1 MLNKNLNK
9 QSNSAAPQFMVY
21 PKRKSSGDEQADMYL
36 QFYFQLNKVSKS
48 LGLRINFKQWDT
60 ETHSIKGQPLHNQL
74 LQQKVDEYTQ
84 KTMGAFYMLTQNGG
98 EVTLREIIDAAFGKG
113 GGKIYSLFSVFED
126 VIMKMEKLKRP
137 EQSGAN
143 LLKHRTC
150 LKHLKDFVKQRYQ
163 VNDIPFTRIN
173 RLFIDDFEHHLR
185 TDAANGHNSAN
196 KMLQIFKKVYR
207 IAVDNRWTAHNAF
220 AGKRLSYKDPDIE
233 FLTASEIQQLREV
246 DIQKE
251 YLRKAR
257 DLFTFCIFTGVAYI
271 DLQHLR
277 RRHIETGGNGTSF
290 IIRKKRE
297 KTGVEF
303 MLPLFQ
309 PARQLLDQW
318 NPDWENAARDTFL
331 VPRIS
336 NQKFNNYLKEVIAL
350 AGIQKHIST
359 HSGRHTF
366 CTSVT
371 LENGIGMESVSKMV
385 GHSKIQQ
392 TQKYARVTAVKLER
406 ETKGLSEMLFNETKN
421 AVK

>member
-1 MLNKNLNK
+1 M
-9 QSNSAAPQFMVY
+9 SNTQTKSSTPSFLVF
-21 PKRKSSGDEQADMYL
+21 PKRKSATSPQADMYML
-36 QFYFQLNKVSKS
+36 ISYQLNKVGKS
-48 LGLRINFKQWDT
+48 LGVRIDFNQWDT
-60 ETHSIKGQPLHNQL
+60 ESHSILGQPMHNQI
-74 LQQKVDEYTQ
+74 LQKKICEYTQ
-84 KTMGAFYMLTQNGG
+84 KVMGAYYMLNQHGA
-98 EVTLREIIDAAFGKG
+98 EVTLREIVDTAFGSAG
-113 GGKIYSLFSVFED
+113 GGRVYSLFNVFED
-126 VIMKMEKLKRP
+126 VVLKMEKLLK
-137 EQSGAN
+137 EGKSTAN
-143 LLKHRTC
+143 IQKHRSC
-150 LKHLKDFVKQRYQ
+150 LKHLRDFIKLEYSL
-163 VNDIPFTRIN
+163 NDIAFTRIN
-173 RLFIDDFEHHLR
+173 RQFIDDFEHYLK
-185 TDAANGHNSAN
+185 TTGGNGHNSAN

-207 IAVDNRWTAHNAF
+207 IAVDNRWTAYNAF
-220 AGKRLSYKDPDIE
+220 SGKRLSYKDPDIE
-233 FLTASEIQQLREV
+233 FLTTMEIQQLRDV

-257 DLFTFCIFTGVAYI
+257 DLFTFCIYTGVAYT

-277 RRHIETGGNGTSF
+277 RRHIEAAGNGTSF

-318 NPDWENAARDTFL
+318 NSGWENAAPDTFM

-350 AGIQKHIST
+350 AGIQKRIGT

-371 LENGIGMESVSKMV
+371 LENGVGMESVSKMV
-385 GHSKIQQ
+385 GHSKLSQ

-406 ETKGLSEMLFNETKN
+406 ETKALFELLKT
-421 AVK
+421 